1 MIEDTYL
8 IFLLMLGIAGLF
20 YSVILRPLNLRYQ
33 SALNRLLAKE
43 IPRSIYQKLHPEF
56 TYDTKYRPD
65 DLQSQLILSAALEEF
80 KRISQQEK
88 VDIQ

>member
-1 MIEDTYL
+1 MIENTYL
-8 IFLLMLGIAGLF
+8 ILLLMLGMAGLF

-65 DLQSQLILSAALEEF
+65 DLQSQLILNTALEEF
-80 KRISQQEK
+80 TRICHQKQG
-88 VDIQ
+88 DIQ

>member
-8 IFLLMLGIAGLF
+8 IFLLMLGIAGFF

-43 IPRSIYQKLHPEF
+43 IARSIYQKLHPEF
-56 TYDTKYRPD
+56 MYDTKYRPD
-65 DLQSQLILSAALEEF
+65 DLQSQLILSAAMEEF
-80 KRISQQEK
+80 TRISQQEK
-88 VDIQ
+88 ENIQ

>member
-1 MIEDTYL
+1 MIENTYL
-8 IFLLMLGIAGLF
+8 IFVLMLGIAGFF

-33 SALNRLLAKE
+33 SAFNRLLAKE
-43 IPRSIYQKLHPEF
+43 IARSIYQKLHPEF

-80 KRISQQEK
+80 TRISQQEK
-88 VDIQ
+88 ENIQ

>member
-8 IFLLMLGIAGLF
+8 IFLLMFSMVGLF

-43 IPRSIYQKLHPEF
+43 IARSIYQKLHPEF

-65 DLQSQLILSAALEEF
+65 DLQSQLILSAAMEEF
-80 KRISQQEK
+80 KRICQQEK
-88 VDIQ
+88 EDIR